1 MRLYAGVDTD
11 GRVKLFSIESGIPR
25 IVTHEQ
31 WLDVLAEI
39 EGAVPGEMLR
49 VQLWR
54 EDNFPKDATWNPD
67 KDKGQYR
74 YRLLSRGGNIR
85 TVHAAYMNIDEQSG
99 VLYFLNTEKEI
110 VHVAF
115 RESLAGVDVL
125 E

>member
-39 EGAVPGEMLR
+39 EGVVPGEMLR
-49 VQLWR
+49 AQLWR

-67 KDKGQYR
+67 KGQRR
-74 YRLLSRGGNIR
+74 YRLLSNDGSIR
-85 TVHAAYMNIDEQSG
+85 TVYAEYMNIYGSSG
-99 VLYFLNTEKEI
+99 VLCFLNAEKKL

-115 RESLAGVDVL
+115 RENLDGVDVL